1 MAPQIRILLL
11 ADTHLGFDLPVR
23 PRVERRRRGHD
34 FQANYEAAL
43 APALDETVDVVVHGG
58 DLFHRPRV
66 PPSLAWQGLEPLVRV
81 ADAGVPV
88 VLVPGNHE
96 RSRIPHARFARHPRV
111 HVLDRPRV
119 VDLEV
124 RGTRLRF
131 VGFPFDRRVR
141 ERFPELLRR
150 TGWRPGGGST
160 DLLCLHQCVE
170 GATVGPSDFT
180 FTNGPDV
187 VRARDI
193 PAGFVAVLSGHIHRR
208 QVLTTDLRGEPLA
221 APVLYP
227 GSVERTSLAEREET
241 KGYMTVGVAG
251 DGAVPSGVAFNGVAP
266 DGTTGDGAEPPL
278 RWRFHPLPARPMVVR
293 ELDLHGL
300 SATAVDAALRATL
313 RDAPRDAVLRVRTR
327 GAPATDR
334 ARRVLAASHLRAITP
349 PGMNLEVRD
358 VEARFEPRCRP
369 GGQPGG
375 RPSQPE
381 LGL

>member
-1 MAPQIRILLL
+1 MPPVRILLL

-23 PRVERRRRGHD
+23 PRVQRRRRGHD

-43 APALDETVDVVVHGG
+43 APALNRAVDVVVHGG

-96 RSRIPHARFARHPRV
+96 RSRIPHVRFARHPRV
-111 HVLDRPRV
+111 LVLDRPRV
-119 VDLEV
+119 VTLEV

-141 ERFPELLRR
+141 ERFPDLLRR
-150 TGWRPGGGST
+150 TGWRPERGST

-180 FTNGPDV
+180 LTDGPDV
-187 VRARDI
+187 IRGRDI
-193 PAGFVAVLSGHIHRR
+193 PAGFGAVLSGHIHRH
-208 QVLTTDLRGEPLA
+208 QVLTEDLRGAPLP

-241 KGYMTVGVAG
+241 KGFMVVEVATPG
-251 DGAVPSGVAFNGVAP
+251 EVPPNGLSANDGCTGSVAP
-266 DGTTGDGAEPPL
+266 NGDRRPT

-293 ELDLHGL
+293 DLRIEGL
-300 SATAVDAALRATL
+300 SATALDAALRAIL
-313 RDAPRDAVLRVRTR
+313 RDAPPDAVLRIRTR
-327 GAPATDR
+327 GTPATDR
-334 ARRVLAASHLRAITP
+334 AGRVLAAANLRSITP
-349 PGMNLEVRD
+349 PGMNLEIRNA
-358 VEARFEPRCRP
+358 EARYEPRRP
-369 GGQPGG
+369 RAR
-375 RPSQPE
+375 RPAQPE